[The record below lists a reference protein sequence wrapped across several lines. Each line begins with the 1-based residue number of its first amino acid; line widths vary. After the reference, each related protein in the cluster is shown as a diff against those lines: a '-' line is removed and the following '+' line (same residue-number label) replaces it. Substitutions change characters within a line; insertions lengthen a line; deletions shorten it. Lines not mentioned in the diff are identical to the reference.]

1 MKAWIAIL
9 LLGAC
14 AGLQAAED
22 ARHAR
27 HERQR
32 LTEQWLTI
40 QREGSQAS
48 RHAQTATAAERE
60 LANQRWL
67 ESYKFAIPERYYGDS
82 MSVDGGSSSSE

>member
-1 MKAWIAIL
+1 MNVWITIL

-14 AGLQAAED
+14 CGLQAAED
-22 ARHAR
+22 PRHAR

-32 LTEQWLTI
+32 QSEQWLSI

-48 RHAQTATAAERE
+48 RHAQSATPAERE

-67 ESYKFAIPERYYGDS
+67 ESYKYAIPERYYGNDPEP
-82 MSVDGGSSSSE
+82 GGSSSGQ

>member
-1 MKAWIAIL
+1 MKVWIAIL
-9 LLGAC
+9 LMGAC
-14 AGLQAAED
+14 SGLQAAED

-32 LTEQWLTI
+32 NTEQWLSI

-48 RHAQTATAAERE
+48 RHAQTASAAERE

-67 ESYKFAIPERYYGDS
+67 ESYKYAIPERYYDDG
-82 MSVDGGSSSSE
+82 MGVDGGSSSSE

>member
-1 MKAWIAIL
+1 MKTWIAIV

-14 AGLQAAED
+14 CGLQAAED

-32 LTEQWLTI
+32 QSDQWLSI

-48 RHAQTATAAERE
+48 RHAQTAAPAERE

-67 ESYKFAIPERYYGDS
+67 ESYKYAIPERYYGDGMS
-82 MSVDGGSSSSE
+82 MDSGASSSQ

>member
-1 MKAWIAIL
+1 MKVWIAIL
-9 LLGAC
+9 LMGAG

-27 HERQR
+27 HERQQ
-32 LTEQWLTI
+32 LSDQWLSI

-48 RHAQTATAAERE
+48 RHAQAASATERE

-67 ESYKFAIPERYYGDS
+67 DSFKYAIPERYYGS
-82 MSVDGGSSSSE
+82 GMTVESGSSNQ